1 MKKKTGVK
9 LAFTGNYSNHTLVM
23 CIQTQENT
31 QHTAKPG
38 KRNASK
44 PSECVCVKRGMIK
57 KGRKKTEL

>member
-1 MKKKTGVK
+1 MKKNCAK
-9 LAFTGNYSNHTLVM
+9 LAFTGNYSNHTLVI

-44 PSECVCVKRGMIK
+44 PSECVMKRGMIK
-57 KGRKKTEL
+57 KREKKTEL